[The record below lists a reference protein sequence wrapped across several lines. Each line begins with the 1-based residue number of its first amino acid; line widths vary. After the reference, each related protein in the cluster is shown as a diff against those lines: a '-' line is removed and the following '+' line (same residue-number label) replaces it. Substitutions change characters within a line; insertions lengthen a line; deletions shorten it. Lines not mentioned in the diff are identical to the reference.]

1 MDEDCALSAHLRSTV
16 SGLPCVRC
24 TARAATL
31 LEMRVTPNRTPWL
44 FLLLLWLCAALT
56 SCSSYEE
63 KRMRELFHEKGFG
76 SRAQGDATVENYVA
90 GGDSVVFLIPPI
102 AYQDPAASELARLA
116 APQTLSIDGRI
127 MIPYAGTVQV
137 LGLTESQLATLV
149 KGLLRP
155 IFNYE
160 IDIQARIVGESK
172 LIYAFGETLKKGPI
186 PLAPLGADMTMLRAV
201 ASIGWT
207 PLANLSRVQLIRPD
221 AEHPL
226 VMEVDIY
233 HMITSGNTRANFRIR
248 ENDIIYMPPTFLG
261 LVARILERVLQ
272 PVQVAVQ
279 TMLGL
284 AGVRAG
290 WDFATGKSD
299 QFFFRF

>member
-1 MDEDCALSAHLRSTV
+1 VIYDAPTALTV
-16 SGLPCVRC
+16 HQPID
-24 TARAATL
+24 TL
-31 LEMRVTPNRTPWL
+31 VTPYRRSVF
-44 FLLLLWLCAALT
+44 FLLLAALCAALA

-63 KRMRELFHEKGFG
+63 KRIRELMHEKGFG

-149 KGLLRP
+149 KGLLRGVFP
-155 IFNYE
+155 YE

-172 LIYAFGETLKKGPI
+172 IIYAFGETGRKGPV
-186 PLAPLGADMTMLRAV
+186 PLAPLGADMTLLRAV
-201 ASIGWT
+201 ASIGWS

-226 VMEVDIY
+226 VAEVDVY
-233 HMITSGNTRANFRIR
+233 HMIMSGNTRANIRVR

-261 LVARILERVLQ
+261 MVARILERILQ
-272 PVQVAVQ
+272 PVNVAVQ

-284 AGVRAG
+284 ANIRWGYDA
-290 WDFATGKSD
+290 ATGKTD

>member
-1 MDEDCALSAHLRSTV
+1 
-16 SGLPCVRC
+16 
-24 TARAATL
+24 
-31 LEMRVTPNRTPWL
+31 MRVTPNRTPVL

-116 APQTLSIDGRI
+116 LPQTLSIDGRI

-172 LIYAFGETLKKGPI
+172 QIYAFGEAQRKGRI
-186 PLAPLGADMTMLRAV
+186 PLQPLGADMTMLNAV
-201 ASIGWT
+201 AAIGWT

-272 PVQVAVQ
+272 PVNVAVQ

-290 WDFATGKSD
+290 WDFATGRSD

>member
-1 MDEDCALSAHLRSTV
+1 VISDAPTALTV
-16 SGLPCVRC
+16 HQPID
-24 TARAATL
+24 TL
-31 LEMRVTPNRTPWL
+31 VTPYRRSVF
-44 FLLLLWLCAALT
+44 FLLLAALCAALA

-63 KRMRELFHEKGFG
+63 KRIRELMHEKGFG

-90 GGDSVVFLIPPI
+90 GGDSVAFLIPAI

-149 KGLLRP
+149 KGLLRGVFP
-155 IFNYE
+155 YE

-172 LIYAFGETLKKGPI
+172 NIYAFGETGRKGPI
-186 PLAPLGADMTMLRAV
+186 PLAPLGADMTLLKAC
-201 ASIGWT
+201 ASIGWS

-226 VMEVDIY
+226 VTEVDLY
-233 HMITSGNTRANFRIR
+233 HMIMSGNTRANIRVR

-261 LVARILERVLQ
+261 MIARILERILQ
-272 PVQVAVQ
+272 PVNVAVQ

-284 AGVRAG
+284 ANIRWGYDV
-290 WDFATGKSD
+290 ATGKSD

>member
-1 MDEDCALSAHLRSTV
+1 MA
-16 SGLPCVRC
+16 
-24 TARAATL
+24 
-31 LEMRVTPNRTPWL
+31 
-44 FLLLLWLCAALT
+44 LCAALT

-63 KRMRELFHEKGFG
+63 KRIRELFHEKGFG
-76 SRAQGDATVENYVA
+76 SRAQGDATVENYVS
-90 GGDSVVFLIPPI
+90 GGDSVAFLIPPI

-172 LIYAFGETLKKGPI
+172 HIYAFGEALRKGRI
-186 PLAPLGADMTMLRAV
+186 PLAPLGGDMTILKAV
-201 ASIGWT
+201 ASINWT
-207 PLANLSRVQLIRPD
+207 PLANMSRVQLIRPD

-233 HMITSGNTRANFRIR
+233 HMIMSGNTRANVRIR
-248 ENDIIYMPPTFLG
+248 ENDIIYFPPTFLG
-261 LVARILERVLQ
+261 MVARILERILQ
-272 PVQVAVQ
+272 PVNVAVQ

-284 AGVRAG
+284 AGIRAG
-290 WDFATGKSD
+290 WDYATGKSD
-299 QFFFRF
+299 QYFFRF